1 MYLNDAT
8 IYKDP
13 SLVLNGVDYTGKFR
27 HFLEALVKTRNLLA
41 DVIVN
46 NHRIQCGLASFSVD
60 SGYVIASI
68 NGRFALTEPVDITEL
83 TVSVHPAN
91 GDTLMESHT
100 DNINTKICA
109 GDTDVDIYFKVGSIY
124 PMNELKFVLR
134 ESAFNALHTNNVPAK
149 ALADYPV
156 EIEVEEPADDSDK
169 KNHSEEDPG
178 DELSSTDTSVVEDP
192 ADDPV
197 EEPVVSTDDPAE
209 EQTEP

>member
-100 DNINTKICA
+100 DNLNTKICS

-156 EIEVEEPADDSDK
+156 EIEVEEPSSK
-169 KNHSEEDPG
+169 KPSEEP
-178 DELSSTDTSVVEDP
+178 T
-192 ADDPV
+192 V
-197 EEPVVSTDDPAE
+197 EEPTNTDTPVVEEPPTNPTEEQNPESVE
-209 EQTEP
+209 EQTEEPEQTEP